1 MAQSNN
7 MSGVA
12 ETFDVFGNKVGG
24 TSIRVHAP
32 PGGGSSFSIG
42 GGYGGEA
49 DQPNRNRQQQ

>member
-24 TSIRVHAP
+24 TSVKVHHAP
-32 PGGGSSFSIG
+32 GGASSFSLG
-42 GGYGGEA
+42 GGYGDDKPA
-49 DQPNRNRQQQ
+49 PQRR